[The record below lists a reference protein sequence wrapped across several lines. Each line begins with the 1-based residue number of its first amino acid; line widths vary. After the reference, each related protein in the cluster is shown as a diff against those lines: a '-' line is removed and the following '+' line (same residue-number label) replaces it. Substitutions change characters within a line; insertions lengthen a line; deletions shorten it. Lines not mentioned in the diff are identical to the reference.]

1 MAEWEAAV
9 EAHLHNTR
17 DILAT
22 KTSEQHWNATICAVA
37 IRLSTEGSGDVG
49 DTLRALATG
58 SKGVGYYYANDGG
71 CFKRRRPC
79 AVEIM
84 SRRYG
89 GEGSI

>member
-9 EAHLHNTR
+9 EAQLHNTR

-49 DTLRALATG
+49 DTLRALATVLRALAIITQTTAAA
-58 SKGVGYYYANDGG
+58 SKGDARV
-71 CFKRRRPC
+71 
-79 AVEIM
+79 